1 MSSQQLNDLGPE
13 ELVQH
18 TNNILTSAIAAQVLT
33 IAVASEA
40 VAAVFR
46 EKVTMANRRAA
57 HRNVVV
63 ALETEEAYYRAAA
76 VMARA
81 AAERVKA
88 ATAETAERE
97 RVKASRDSFDIFLH
111 LNKLEW
117 GMLLDA
123 SELAQASDFNI
134 NKLIDE
140 ATDAYAR
147 YKIASKKRR
156 LAENAYD
163 TARTSVWWA
172 RRLVNEQEPEEMER
186 YPLSPGRMARIMK
199 IIKDSRIAAL
209 AILDILHREQLM
221 GEWSDEVIN
230 AEVAERI
237 DKAGKFIKQ
246 RTRKNSKKTKRR
258 RQKIAKRVRGT
269 KRRK

>member
-13 ELVQH
+13 ELEQH
-18 TNNILTSAIAAQVLT
+18 TSNILTSAIAAQAMA

-46 EKVTMANRRAA
+46 EKVLMATRRAA
-57 HRNVVV
+57 HWNVVM
-63 ALETEEAYYRAAA
+63 ALETERAYYRAAA
-76 VMARA
+76 VMVRA

-97 RVKASRDSFDIFLH
+97 RAKASGAIFDIFLR

-147 YKIASKKRR
+147 YKIVSKKRR
-156 LAENAYD
+156 LAEDAYD
-163 TARTSVWWA
+163 SARTSVLWA
-172 RRLVNEQEPEEMER
+172 RRLVIEQEPEEMER
-186 YPLSPGRMARIMK
+186 YPLSPGRIARFMK

-209 AILDILHREQLM
+209 SILDILHRQQLM
-221 GEWSDEVIN
+221 GEWSDEVTN
-230 AEVAERI
+230 AELAERI
-237 DKAGKFIKQ
+237 DKAGKLIKR
-246 RTRKNSKKTKRR
+246 RTSKNRKKTKRR

-269 KRRK
+269 KRRI